1 MGIDPASDAANRN
14 LGPGD
19 RIVAVGSVEV
29 SSLADVNLALEKAK
43 ALNRDSVLLFIVKA
57 SGETRQETVRFA
69 R

>member
-1 MGIDPASDAANRN
+1 
-14 LGPGD
+14 
-19 RIVAVGSVEV
+19 VEV